1 MKKILALSIFI
12 GLLSLPLQAG
22 TVAYYEF
29 NGTGVAPVGSTI
41 PDSTGNHPG
50 TVAGGDL
57 EYGMDSLAGSYL
69 RFESNSVDRVEIPGA
84 PDLVFHTDGA
94 YTIEVVF
101 RTWML
106 TSAVGALVSKGA
118 DVSNPDS
125 QWWLRYRDGA
135 RVSGLI
141 EGTDN
146 TTEDSATTAS
156 GFPLN
161 DGNWHHVALVF
172 NGTVT
177 PKKLEIYLDGVWSG
191 SDASVG
197 TAGVVGGVDTDPV
210 VIGEFASL
218 AVSRSFAGDIAAL
231 RLSDTALTPAE
242 FLKVLATYI
251 TDITPTNRASF
262 LPPSTVA
269 GFVVH
274 SPTIGVAASGIQVK
288 LNGVDVSSQLTI
300 TGSNAERTVT
310 LPALAANEYYRMEIT
325 VTDLASNVIRETV
338 EFNTFVN
345 SLLFIEGED
354 YNFGGGQFIDNP
366 VLSSVPGP
374 NNYLDRWGIE
384 GIDYHQ
390 TNTPTTDQYR
400 IGDQVGTV
408 ISGDVLR
415 QAYLDAQVNDPGVA
429 DYVARDFANSEWVNY
444 TRTFPAGSYRVYA
457 RVAKTG
463 TVPIVMGLDEVT
475 SGSTGYSQTLAP
487 IGVFRGPPT
496 PAMNLFEFIPLTD
509 ALGHE
514 VAVSLSGVKTL
525 RLTMVSGT
533 AGMYINYL
541 LFVPVSGTQPPF
553 VASLSPAAGA
563 GNEPASP
570 AILISIRNA
579 ATQVN
584 TSQLQLQLDGVAV
597 TAGVAPTA
605 VGVDLSYS
613 PSLLTTGWHTLTL
626 VFQDSAANTVS
637 NQWQF
642 MVANQAVRGY
652 WKFDEQPPGSLATT
666 NAGAILDASGNTR
679 HGTATTDS
687 MDYVTGSFN
696 YGNTRALQF
705 SGDPDRVIVSD
716 PSDSLNFTG
725 SFTFEAVV
733 RTLNTTTT
741 TAAILAKNG
750 TGDGEGEYWWRLP
763 GADGGKQ
770 RLGANGYF
778 LAGTNALNDGVW
790 HHLAAVYD
798 QAAGELRLY
807 ADYTLDGVL
816 GGVAFDKPVGRPAD
830 LQIGAFLG
838 TVTSEFEGDIDFIR
852 ISDGALA
859 PAQFIQTTVAL
870 QPILKSALPADG
882 ARNVAPKPLIR
893 AEYQNRDTAVVL
905 SSMKLF
911 VDGNDVTAGASKTSD
926 GSTAVLSYT
935 PATALAL
942 GPHTLQITFN
952 DTAVPANSWT
962 NSWSFNVVGSVPVLG
977 FYQFNEKA
985 PGNPVD
991 NTAGAILDASG
1002 YARHATATGALAYV
1016 SGSLDY
1022 GSSSALQFLVGGGPV
1037 VIPDPAG
1044 VFNWTGTQSVTL
1056 EAVIRTVTIGENSV
1070 GSLLAKQGATPGEW
1084 WWRINATGKQQFYV
1098 HNGSGSRSASG
1109 NAVLN
1114 DGNWHHVA
1122 AVFDGVAQQVRVY
1135 VDYKL
1140 DGSGA
1145 AVFTPPGLIGNSKN
1159 VWIGAFQNMDREFD
1173 GDIDLVRISGEA
1185 LDPSWFVPLGGL
1197 AAPVK
1202 ILNTVIQAGSI
1213 SFSFATENGRSYVV
1227 EAADSLGGAWTDLDT
1242 VTGDGT
1248 VKTVTYPASLAQR
1261 YFRIRN
1267 P

>member
-1 MKKILALSIFI
+1 MKKILALGAFL
-12 GLLSLPLQAG
+12 GLLSLSVQAG

-29 NGTGVAPVGSTI
+29 NGTGLAPVGSTI
-41 PDSTGNHPG
+41 TDSTGNHHG

-57 EYGMDSLAGSYL
+57 EYGMDPLAGSYL
-69 RFESNSVDRVEIPGA
+69 RFDSNSVDRVEIAGA

-101 RTWML
+101 RTRML

-135 RVSGLI
+135 RATGLI

-156 GFPLN
+156 GIPLN

-172 NGTVT
+172 NGTVS
-177 PKKLEIYLDGVWSG
+177 PKRLEIYLDGVLSG

-197 TAGVVGGVDTDPV
+197 TAGVVGGADSDPV

-218 AVSRSFAGDIAAL
+218 AVSRSFAGDIAAI
-231 RLSDTALTPAE
+231 RLSDTALAPAE
-242 FLKVLATYI
+242 FLQVLATYI
-251 TDITPTNRASF
+251 ADVTPTNGASF
-262 LPPSTVA
+262 LPPTTVA

-274 SPTIGVAASGIQVK
+274 SPTIGVTPSGIQVK
-288 LNGVDVSSQLTI
+288 LNGTDISGQLTI

-310 LPALAANEYYRMEIT
+310 LPALEANQYYRMEIT
-325 VTDLASNVIRETV
+325 VTDQASNVIRETV

-345 SLLFIEGED
+345 NLLFIEGED
-354 YNFGGGQFIDNP
+354 YNFSGGQFIDN
-366 VLSSVPGP
+366 VILSSVPGP

-390 TNTPTTDQYR
+390 TNSPTTDQYR

-415 QAYLDAQVNDPGVA
+415 QAYIDAQASDPGVA

-463 TVPIVMGLDEVT
+463 TVPMVMSLDEVT

-496 PAMNLFEFIPLTD
+496 PAMTTFAFLPLTD
-509 ALGHE
+509 ALGQE
-514 VAVSLSGVKTL
+514 VAVSLSGVTTL

-533 AGMYINYL
+533 AGMYVNYL
-541 LFVPVSGTQPPF
+541 LFVPVSGTQKPF
-553 VASLSPAAGA
+553 VAALSPAAGA

-570 AILISIRNA
+570 PILISIRNA
-579 ATQVN
+579 VTQVN
-584 TSQLQLQLDGVAV
+584 PSQLELKLDGAAV
-597 TAGVAPTA
+597 TPVVTPTA
-605 VGVDLSYS
+605 AGVDLSYQ
-613 PSLLTTGWHTLTL
+613 PSVLSTGWHTLTL

-642 MVANQAVRGY
+642 LVANQAVRGY
-652 WKFDEQPPGSLATT
+652 WKFDEQPAGSVAST
-666 NAGAILDASGNTR
+666 NAGAMLDASGNTR
-679 HGTATTDS
+679 HGTATSGS
-687 MDYVTGSFN
+687 MNYVTGSFN

-705 SGDPDRVIVSD
+705 SGDPDRVIVPD
-716 PSDSLNFTG
+716 PSGSLNFTG
-725 SFTFEAVV
+725 SFTFEALV

-741 TAAILAKNG
+741 SAAILAKNG

-763 GADGGKQ
+763 GGAGGTQ
-770 RLGANGYF
+770 RVGANNYF
-778 LAGTNALNDGVW
+778 LAGTNALNDGAW
-790 HHLAAVYD
+790 HHVAVVYD

-807 ADYTLDGVL
+807 ADYALDGVL
-816 GGVAFDKPVGRPAD
+816 GGVVFDKPVGRPAD
-830 LQIGAFLG
+830 LQIGAFIG

-859 PAQFIQTTVAL
+859 PGQFIQTTVAL
-870 QPILKSALPADG
+870 QPILKSVLPADG
-882 ARNVAPKPLIR
+882 ARNVAPRPLIR

-905 SSMKLF
+905 SSLKLF
-911 VDGNDVTAGASKTSD
+911 VDGNDVTAGATRTSD
-926 GSTAVLSYT
+926 GLTTVISYT
-935 PATALAL
+935 PSAALAL
-942 GPHTLQITFN
+942 GPHAVQVTFN
-952 DTAVPANSWT
+952 DTAAPANSWT
-962 NSWSFNVVGSVPVLG
+962 NSWSFSVVGSVPVLG

-985 PGNPVD
+985 PGNTVD

-1022 GSSSALQFLVGGGPV
+1022 GNSSALQFLVGGGPV
-1037 VIPDPAG
+1037 VIPDAAG

-1070 GSLLAKQGATPGEW
+1070 GALLAKQGATPGEW
-1084 WWRINATGKQQFYV
+1084 WWRINATGKQQFWV
-1098 HNGSGSRSASG
+1098 NNGTGSRSASG

-1135 VDYKL
+1135 VDYTL
-1140 DGSGA
+1140 DGFGA
-1145 AVFTPPGLIGNSKN
+1145 AAYASPGLVGNSKD
-1159 VWIGAFQNMDREFD
+1159 VWIGAFQNMDREFA

-1197 AAPVK
+1197 AAPVR
-1202 ILNTVIQAGSI
+1202 IVHTVVQGGSI
-1213 SFSFATENGRSYVV
+1213 SFSFATEAGRSYVV
-1227 EAADSLGGAWTDLDT
+1227 EAAGSLGGAWADLET
-1242 VTGDGT
+1242 VNGDGT

-1261 YFRIRN
+1261 YFRVRN
-1267 P
+1267 